1 MIKPG
6 RFLPCSS
13 LIVLEKLTLVF
24 PQVLFSQTKQP
35 LKIPQNVLFSEKL
48 ARPDKEI
55 PFLQNI
61 FKKPSLQNIS
71 QPSFRFF
78 LSQTHSGKK
87 KNGLFP
93 PQSKENLSAKYFLPL
108 FLSFLRS
115 HHLLHCALLER
126 DVILNHHHGLPCSL
140 LHVHVAGFSLERGSP
155 HLKKTWKNLTL
166 PGGLKNKRKTIGF

>member
-24 PQVLFSQTKQP
+24 PQVLFSQTKQL

-71 QPSFRFF
+71 
-78 LSQTHSGKK
+78 
-87 KNGLFP
+87 
-93 PQSKENLSAKYFLPL
+93 
-108 FLSFLRS
+108 
-115 HHLLHCALLER
+115 
-126 DVILNHHHGLPCSL
+126 
-140 LHVHVAGFSLERGSP
+140 
-155 HLKKTWKNLTL
+155 
-166 PGGLKNKRKTIGF
+166 